1 MKTLVTLIFMWF
13 GANLSAQQL
22 VYTPVNPNFGGN
34 TFNYQW
40 LLSSAEAQNQFQG
53 RGSSFNQGGSDL
65 EEFEEGLN
73 RQLLGQLERE
83 IFDSQFGDTGF
94 EPGNFSVGDLFLEIF
109 ESPEGLVVN
118 ILDTVT
124 GEQTQIIVPN

>member
-1 MKTLVTLIFMWF
+1 MWF